1 MHKKMFL
8 VARYTEVLK
17 NVKRPTDGFQNNESI
32 VITKNLK
39 DRDLSEASVILD
51 VKNNKVIKNRYNDRP
66 FDELWIYYVTH
77 YGEYINKWINAQKS

>member
-17 NVKRPTDGFQNNESI
+17 NVKRPSDGFQNNESI

-77 YGEYINKWINAQKS
+77 YGEYINKWINAQRS

>member
-17 NVKRPTDGFQNNESI
+17 NVKRPSDGFQNNESI

>member
-1 MHKKMFL
+1 MFL

>member
-1 MHKKMFL
+1 MFL

-17 NVKRPTDGFQNNESI
+17 NVKRPSDGFQNNESI

>member
-1 MHKKMFL
+1 MFL

-17 NVKRPTDGFQNNESI
+17 NVKRPSDGFQNNESI

-51 VKNNKVIKNRYNDRP
+51 VKNNRVIKNRYNDRP

-77 YGEYINKWINAQKS
+77 YGEYINKWIYAQRS

>member
-77 YGEYINKWINAQKS
+77 YGEYINKWINAQRS

>member
-1 MHKKMFL
+1 MFL

-17 NVKRPTDGFQNNESI
+17 NVKRPADGFQNNESI

-77 YGEYINKWINAQKS
+77 YGEYINKWINVQRS

>member
-1 MHKKMFL
+1 MFL

-77 YGEYINKWINAQKS
+77 YGEYINKWINAQRS

>member
-1 MHKKMFL
+1 MFL

-17 NVKRPTDGFQNNESI
+17 NVKRPSDGFQNNESI

-77 YGEYINKWINAQKS
+77 YGEYINKWINAQRS

>member
-1 MHKKMFL
+1 
-8 VARYTEVLK
+8 VLK

-77 YGEYINKWINAQKS
+77 YGEYINKWINVQRS